1 MKIEYEDGDL
11 LALLQSV
18 KTIAVVG
25 ASQNPEKDSYKV
37 MKFLIDSGY
46 DVSPVNPNEDNSILG
61 KKSFKNLNEID
72 KQIDMV
78 DVFRSSEFAFRVAE
92 EAISINAKILWMQLG
107 VINEK
112 AAYLAEQAGLKVIM
126 DRCPKIVL
134 EIT

>member
-1 MKIEYEDGDL
+1 
-11 LALLQSV
+11 
-18 KTIAVVG
+18 
-25 ASQNPEKDSYKV
+25 
-37 MKFLIDSGY
+37 
-46 DVSPVNPNEDNSILG
+46 
-61 KKSFKNLNEID
+61 
-72 KQIDMV
+72 MV

-92 EAISINAKILWMQLG
+92 EAIRINAKILWMQLG

>member
-1 MKIEYEDGDL
+1 MKIEYEDGYL
-11 LALLQSV
+11 LALLKSV

-46 DVSPVNPNEDNSILG
+46 DVLPVNPNVDNLILG
-61 KKSFKNLNEID
+61 KKCFKNLNEID

-92 EAISINAKILWMQLG
+92 EAINTNAKILWMQLG

-134 EIT
+134 EMT

>member
-1 MKIEYEDGDL
+1 MKIEYEDGYL

-46 DVSPVNPNEDNSILG
+46 DVLPVNPYVDNLILG
-61 KKSFKNLNEID
+61 KKCFKNLNEID

-92 EAISINAKILWMQLG
+92 EAININAKILWMQLG

>member
-1 MKIEYEDGDL
+1 MKIEYEDGYL
-11 LALLQSV
+11 IALLQTV

-25 ASQNPEKDSYKV
+25 ASQNPERDSYKV

-46 DVSPVNPNEDNSILG
+46 DVLPVNPNVDNLILG
-61 KKSFKNLNEID
+61 KKCFKNLNEID
-72 KQIDMV
+72 KKIDMI
-78 DVFRSSEFAFRVAE
+78 DVFRSSEFAFNVAE
-92 EAISINAKILWMQLG
+92 EAINVDAKILWMQLG